1 MNMLSITSTHK
12 TTRADTKVN
21 GKNGKGRLSAK
32 LLDYLERKYQL
43 RPQDMLNLKVVYSG
57 GHLGN
62 LPAYLVRIY
71 DRRASTNF
79 VKTYH
84 DLDNYPQLILYYGH
98 ILKDGFV
105 YIAKCGQDSAIQ
117 AS

>member
-1 MNMLSITSTHK
+1 MNMLSIASTHK
-12 TTRADTKVN
+12 IARADTKAN
-21 GKNGKGRLSAK
+21 GKNGNGRLSAK

-43 RPQDMLNLKVVYSG
+43 CPQDMLNLKVVYSG

-79 VKTYH
+79 VRTYH
-84 DLDNYPQLILYYGH
+84 DLDNYPHLILYYGH